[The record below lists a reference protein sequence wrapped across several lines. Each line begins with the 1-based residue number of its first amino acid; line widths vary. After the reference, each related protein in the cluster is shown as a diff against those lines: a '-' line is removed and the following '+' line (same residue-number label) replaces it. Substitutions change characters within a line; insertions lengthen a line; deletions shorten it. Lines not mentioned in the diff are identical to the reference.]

1 MINMLNKK
9 NIFILV
15 VYILSIV
22 IDFFISKTNIDIKF
36 IIFIVSFLLF
46 SDIIFKIIKKSDDI
60 NSGILFLSSLLI
72 FINFYN
78 LITQFVIQHRY
89 VIMNLLTNNPV
100 ISDFN
105 WVNSSSYYIT
115 YNYIGIIGYSFII
128 ILNIILIIIK
138 KLDK

>member
-9 NIFILV
+9 NIFILG
-15 VYILSIV
+15 VYIISII

-36 IIFIVSFLLF
+36 IIFIVSSLLF
-46 SDIIFKIIKKSDDI
+46 SDIIFKIVKKSNDI

-78 LITQFVIQHRY
+78 LITQFVIQHKY

-105 WVNSSSYYIT
+105 WINSSSYYIT
-115 YNYIGIIGYSFII
+115 YNYIGIIGFSVII
-128 ILNIILIIIK
+128 ILNTILITIK
-138 KLDK
+138 KVDK